1 MRGAKCLLIDFCFV
15 SDGDGE
21 SFMFGAGEE
30 MVFERCEERAEGSVL
45 WISNFQ
51 EYQQF
56 GISKPLSF
64 TSTI

>member
-1 MRGAKCLLIDFCFV
+1 
-15 SDGDGE
+15 
-21 SFMFGAGEE
+21 

-64 TSTI
+64 TSTILKKCVRRRATLAFI